1 MWTDHQGTLEST
13 KQGTE
18 GINCENCPRKFQGC
32 EKIKLV
38 LGKVKGISKLHK
50 YVNDGSK
57 KD

>member
-18 GINCENCPRKFQGC
+18 GISCENCPGKFQDC

-38 LGKVKGISKLHK
+38 LGKVKGISKETRERFWE
-50 YVNDGSK
+50 
-57 KD
+57 